1 MMKKVA
7 VIMGSDSDLPVV
19 QGAISKL
26 REFGVEVEAHVMSAH
41 RTPEQAAA
49 FSKNS
54 RENGFGV
61 IIAAAGKAAIWQAY
75 WLHTPPFRSSESPSS
90 PLLWMVWMPFWL
102 LFRCLPAF
110 RLPPLPLME
119 RKMLLSWQYRCSR

>member
-1 MMKKVA
+1 MKKVA

-49 FSKNS
+49 FSKNA

-61 IIAAAGKAAIWQAY
+61 IIAAAGKAALWQVY
-75 WLHTPPFRSSESPSS
+75 WLHTPLFRSLEFPSN
-90 PLLWMVWMPFWL
+90 PLHSTAWMLFWL
-102 LFRCLPAF
+102 PCRAF
-110 RLPPLPLME
+110 RYSGRPLWP
-119 RKMLLSWQYRCSR
+119 